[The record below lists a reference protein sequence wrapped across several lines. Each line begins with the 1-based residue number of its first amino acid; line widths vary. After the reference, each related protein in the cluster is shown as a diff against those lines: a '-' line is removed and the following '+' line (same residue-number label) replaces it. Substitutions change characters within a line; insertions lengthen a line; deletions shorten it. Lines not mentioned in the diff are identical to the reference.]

1 MFGAIFALITSDRS
15 TSNGIGGF
23 ISEAVKL
30 FMVIE
35 KDAELLHQMKYEAFL
50 PFLKDEKAPLI

>member
-1 MFGAIFALITSDRS
+1 MFGAIFLLITSDQS
-15 TSNGIGGF
+15 TSGGIGGF
-23 ISEAVKL
+23 MREAVEL
-30 FMVIE
+30 VLATE

>member
-1 MFGAIFALITSDRS
+1 MFGAIFALITSVRS
-15 TSNGIGGF
+15 TSDGIGGF
-23 ISEAVKL
+23 MSEAVKL
-30 FMVIE
+30 VMVIE

>member
-1 MFGAIFALITSDRS
+1 M
-15 TSNGIGGF
+15 
-23 ISEAVKL
+23 SEAVKL
-30 FMVIE
+30 VMVIE